1 MISGIVVVSPET
13 DLACKGESY
22 STRRWKNGCK
32 DTCDPIYTGNDP
44 GAESMDEIY
53 QLLGKPGEPG
63 SYNVTDPSLSVL
75 YADLHGLPPTLIHVG
90 DAEVMLS
97 DSVDFGK
104 KARAANSPVKVKVW
118 SRMWHVFT
126 SYSEGCQAKGAEPLE
141 EAIQAIAEQGAFLK
155 SLARQHNAGFSW
167 DKPLMVGIS
176 VLLCCWYYCSADV
189 LVKARVKK

>member
-1 MISGIVVVSPET
+1 
-13 DLACKGESY
+13 
-22 STRRWKNGCK
+22 
-32 DTCDPIYTGNDP
+32 
-44 GAESMDEIY
+44 MDEIY

-126 SYSEGCQAKGAEPLE
+126 SYNGGCQAKPAESVE
-141 EAIQAIAEQGAFLK
+141 EAIQAIAEQGVFL
-155 SLARQHNAGFSW
+155 QHNAGFSW

-176 VLLCCWYYCSADV
+176 VLLCCWYYYSADV
-189 LVKARVKK
+189 PCR